1 MFELKNRFRHLTMIE
16 PKKQNIVRQIYIC
29 LTEKYNGFQTISIEF
44 AGRERKNFKPID
56 IIYGPTKNT
65 EIRPLCY
72 YTNIFQKHIQIFMTK
87 KVKQKELIVA
97 MNAIIAD
104 LFLKKDRHKRH
115 IENCAGVRG
124 VVYNFNTKSLIRFQ
138 DKFHAKDDLPFV

>member
-1 MFELKNRFRHLTMIE
+1 MVFRLYQLNLLE
-16 PKKQNIVRQIYIC
+16 
-29 LTEKYNGFQTISIEF
+29 EKEKILNQLILFTGQQKIQKFVHSV
-44 AGRERKNFKPID
+44 
-56 IIYGPTKNT
+56 IIQ
-65 EIRPLCY
+65 
-72 YTNIFQKHIQIFMTK
+72 NIFQKHIQIFMTK